1 MGLFDSTESR
11 PPEGQLEAGLVFL
24 HCVRT
29 ASTLESATVASPVLT
44 SIGGWQAL
52 SFPYRSLRRCR
63 RTTPLLRLRSTPRG
77 CRTLRAVCGRAS
89 SARIN
94 GARALSCPQN
104 FAHDRPK
111 RTQYPRFRRF
121 EPALMI
127 NLVDLWRTTSIRLIF
142 ASPDSICP
150 LEAPAFARWF
160 PPLLPMPPLPPLPPQ
175 TILAP
180 RSARYTP
187 ASTSAVPASRC
198 RDGFSPRKADASMIT
213 RTGCR

>member
-1 MGLFDSTESR
+1 MREGRGAGGRPFGTTSR
-11 PPEGQLEAGLVFL
+11 TCRVADHREPADAPTQHHIYISALARVGAASFAGF
-24 HCVRT
+24 
-29 ASTLESATVASPVLT
+29 AK
-44 SIGGWQAL
+44 
-52 SFPYRSLRRCR
+52 
-63 RTTPLLRLRSTPRG
+63 
-77 CRTLRAVCGRAS
+77 
-89 SARIN
+89 
-94 GARALSCPQN
+94 GARPWCLAPAKI
-104 FAHDRPK
+104 FAVVRFRPLAAPMSKIFARRQK

-150 LEAPAFARWF
+150 LEDPAFARWF
-160 PPLLPMPPLPPLPPQ
+160 PPLLPMPPWPPLPPQ

-187 ASTSAVPASRC
+187 ASTNAVPASRC
-198 RDGFSPRKADASMIT
+198 RDGFSPRKADARMIT